1 MTTAQD
7 QQSRAELLPCPFCG
21 GSVEIEET
29 DTTSS
34 RRWWGVVC
42 RNTTSRGGTCA
53 IQQRPSASIE
63 AAVERWNRRVPAEQA
78 ARALPAGDK
87 GQDEDIEWRP
97 VLRHEED
104 YEVSNKGDL
113 RNKKTGLIQAK
124 NRMGA
129 GYVKAD
135 LHRGGTR
142 TQTSVHRLVAQA
154 FLRPGRHGEQV
165 NHINGVKTDNRV
177 ENLEWVSKS
186 ENEMHSRYHLGNLC
200 KPVIATCLETGESLE
215 FASMDMAAKH
225 TSVYRSGV
233 GKCVRGEIR
242 SAKGWT
248 FQLKAKEAEE
258 SFTASQVLAMGRVP
272 PGWQAVPVERT
283 EEMKRAAMELLLDG
297 LDIYVNGQDQIVIET
312 DAPRRLWKAFLAAAP
327 RPPAAQEG
335 A

>member
-7 QQSRAELLPCPFCG
+7 QQSRAEFEAHCAASLPRSLTHLPDG
-21 GSVEIEET
+21 ELT
-29 DTTSS
+29 AY
-34 RRWWGVVC
+34 
-42 RNTTSRGGTCA
+42 GT
-53 IQQRPSASIE
+53 
-63 AAVERWNRRVPAEQA
+63 VGLNFWQA
-78 ARALPAGDK
+78 ARALPAVEK
-87 GQDEDIEWRP
+87 SQDSSVEWRP
-97 VLRHEED
+97 VLTHEDD
-104 YEVSNKGDL
+104 YEVSNNGDL

-124 NRMGA
+124 NLIGA

-186 ENEMHSRYHLGNLC
+186 ENEMHSRCHLGNLC

-225 TSVYRSGV
+225 TGVYRSGV

-248 FQLKAKEAEE
+248 FQLKVKEPEQ
-258 SFTASQVLAMGRVP
+258 SFTAAQVLAMGRVP
-272 PGWQAVPVERT
+272 PGFVAVPVELT
-283 EEMKRAAMELLLDG
+283 AEMVDAAEEAYMPFGDMDLAIQSA
-297 LDIYVNGQDQIVIET
+297 IAV
-312 DAPRRLWKAFLAAAP
+312 APQ
-327 RPPAAQEG
+327 PPAAQEKK
-335 A
+335 